1 MIAQEIE
8 IALNLNTKNS
18 LVLILFPF
26 QTMSGTEYEK
36 LINAMIENRKS
47 RLKESLKTSQKAVM
61 VQVSNRKDSATE
73 NRRLSKE
80 LFRVFNEAKSSFAD
94 ISWKL

>member
-1 MIAQEIE
+1 
-8 IALNLNTKNS
+8 
-18 LVLILFPF
+18 
-26 QTMSGTEYEK
+26 MSGTEYEK